1 METVAKRSFPSI
13 PVTRLLVLYV
23 TVDVSKACWLEK
35 HHHVQLY
42 ISSSSRIDSPPAQV
56 PMQSPPSDVTF
67 PPYPGAALPI
77 AIPKDIPI
85 VAPMKTSIVW
95 VSYRQNS
102 VEDNERNNSN
112 DSIFFY
118 STYLSFLCLH
128 IISFIN
134 SLGNV
139 NKIMLHRFICFF
151 GSLNILC
158 ANSKCHFIIHCGAR
172 LVSVP
177 L

>member
-1 METVAKRSFPSI
+1 MFSCTLAAV
-13 PVTRLLVLYV
+13 PVLI
-23 TVDVSKACWLEK
+23 
-35 HHHVQLY
+35 HHRHKCLC
-42 ISSSSRIDSPPAQV
+42 SHLPAMSHSPL
-56 PMQSPPSDVTF
+56 T
-67 PPYPGAALPI
+67 PGAALPI